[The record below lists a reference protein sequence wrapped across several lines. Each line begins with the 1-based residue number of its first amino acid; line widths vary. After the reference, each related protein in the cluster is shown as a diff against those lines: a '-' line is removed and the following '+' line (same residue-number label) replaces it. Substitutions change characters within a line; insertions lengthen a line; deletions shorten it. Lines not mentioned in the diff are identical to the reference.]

1 MIDTKL
7 STDAWWNVARNSSGI
22 FLVQFSFWVATEL
35 FIILTLICIY
45 SQRLYYKLS
54 NIIIHYFKINFCS
67 FASQLQIMS
76 YNYSIK
82 HKQFFAIM
90 MLVIYCFVATPIQ
103 LWHDHNY
110 SNIESSFNSD
120 KKNQVSESKSAGS
133 IVEENCKICS
143 HQYSSYEAGAV
154 VLLKTP
160 LNISSP
166 NNSVYYN
173 FLPLSPVF
181 NFTNKGPPLNG

>member
-1 MIDTKL
+1 M
-7 STDAWWNVARNSSGI
+7 N
-22 FLVQFSFWVATEL
+22 
-35 FIILTLICIY
+35 
-45 SQRLYYKLS
+45 
-54 NIIIHYFKINFCS
+54 
-67 FASQLQIMS
+67 
-76 YNYSIK
+76 YNHSIK
-82 HKQFFAIM
+82 LKQLFAIM

-120 KKNQVSESKSAGS
+120 KENQVSESKSAGR

-160 LNISSP
+160 LNISST
-166 NNSVYYN
+166 NDSVYYY
-173 FLPLSPVF
+173 FLPPSPIF